1 MFRSGL
7 LPTLVL
13 VCIASIGEAQTMAL
27 LPGTTLEVMNGTT
40 VRLLSPVQWQFQS
53 GSTCLND
60 GLIELSPSATVQEAV
75 GAPIGGLGTE
85 RIQRT
90 YAAPLS
96 GTEPGGLGLT
106 VSTVGAP
113 GAVTLE
119 RGHAP
124 ILEPGG
130 AESTG
135 RWFHWSADVNTGL
148 DATVAFAYDP
158 TQLNGV
164 SETDQVLHVL
174 QANSFW
180 QAIPSSVNT
189 GANEV
194 DAIGLDSLGF
204 LTTFTGALTT
214 SIAERVRDEGAFL
227 APTLTETTTL
237 LITISTDLDRPVEV
251 FDATGKRVLGLV
263 LPAGAPRISITVAD
277 LAPGVYT
284 VHLGGSRSLRFIR
297 S

>member
-13 VCIASIGEAQTMAL
+13 LGIATCHAQTMAL

-60 GLIELSPSATVQEAV
+60 GLIELSPNATLQEAV
-75 GAPIGGLGTE
+75 GAPIAGSGTE
-85 RIQRT
+85 RIQRS

-96 GTEPGGLGLT
+96 GSGPGGLGLT
-106 VSTVGAP
+106 VTTVVSP
-113 GAVTLE
+113 GVVTLE
-119 RGHAP
+119 RGHTP
-124 ILEPGG
+124 IAEPGG
-130 AESTG
+130 AESTA
-135 RWFHWSADVNTGL
+135 RWFRWSADVNTGL

-158 TQLNGV
+158 AQLNGV
-164 SETDQVLHVL
+164 NEADQVLHVL
-174 QANSFW
+174 QANTFW

-194 DAIGLDSLGF
+194 FATGLDSLGF
-204 LTTFTGALTT
+204 LTTFTGSLTT
-214 SIAERVRDEGAFL
+214 GIAERVRDDGAL
-227 APTLTETTTL
+227 LLPTLTETTTV
-237 LITISTDLDRPVEV
+237 LITTSMDRDRPVEI
-251 FDATGKRVLGLV
+251 FDGTGKRVLDLL
-263 LPAGAPRISITVAD
+263 LPAGSPRIGIAVAG
-277 LAPGVYT
+277 LAPGMYT
-284 VHLGGSRSLRFIR
+284 VRLDGSRILRFIR